1 MEEDL
6 KELEN
11 DEGLFR
17 YSEGKQEYS
26 DDEVR
31 KAGLQLLLLLI
42 VTIVVFRFIFWVIE
56 HFLYTTG

>member
-11 DEGLFR
+11 DEELFR

-42 VTIVVFRFIFWVIE
+42 VTIVVFRFIFY
-56 HFLYTTG
+56 LLGY